1 MLYDPKWEVETKADP
16 FSLESLI
23 AWLEKQP
30 ADGEY
35 NWDDGSECLLG
46 QWLKTIDPKVECDFI
61 RQPNLYLYQVLDQPV
76 DLKKFETIVRDTDT
90 FGAALYRARAALA
103 AS

>member
-1 MLYDPKWEVETKADP
+1 MLYNKNWDAKTVTSDP

-30 ADGEY
+30 AEKKYD
-35 NWDDGSECLLG
+35 WSSADECLLG
-46 QWLKTIDPKVECDFI
+46 QWCKFNGLKGAAAREKSLVLGAPVNFLEPIYQTALGSLHEC
-61 RQPNLYLYQVLDQPV
+61 
-76 DLKKFETIVRDTDT
+76 T
-90 FGAALYRARAALA
+90 FGAALTRARAALA